1 MERRKRV
8 QEEEG
13 FPRQGIGNPRKEP
26 CAQRCSSLQ
35 QISVS
40 HPHETS
46 EVYLR
51 PFYLSLVDAPGNRRR
66 PDLSNFNLY

>member
-1 MERRKRV
+1 MLSD
-8 QEEEG
+8 G
-13 FPRQGIGNPRKEP
+13 
-26 CAQRCSSLQ
+26 SSLQ

-51 PFYLSLVDAPGNRRR
+51 PFYLSLVEAPGNRRR
-66 PDLSNFNLY
+66 ADSSNFNLY